1 MNWEAVGAVGEI
13 VGAIAVVM
21 SLVYLASQIRIQN
34 RESRASATHEILE
47 AFRNEIAIIRDPDMA
62 DLLAK
67 ARSSDYESLTEPER
81 IRYIGWFHPFFR
93 VWEEAYYQHKDGRLD
108 SRMWES
114 MVAVYADAISVE
126 SNKKVWELR
135 KHVFTKDFREFVASV
150 KPGEYLLK

>member
-34 RESRASATHEILE
+34 RKSRSSATHEILE
-47 AFRNEIAIIRDPDMA
+47 AFRNEIAVIRDPDMA

-67 ARSSDYESLTEPER
+67 TLTSDFESLTESER
-81 IRYIGWFHPFFR
+81 IRYVGLFHPFFR

-108 SRMWES
+108 TRMWES
-114 MVAVYADAISVE
+114 MVAVYADSISME
-126 SNKKVWELR
+126 NNKQLGLRGFMWVNSELDQ
-135 KHVFTKDFREFVASV
+135 V
-150 KPGEYLLK
+150 